1 MEAIADTVL
10 LVVATVLT
18 TEPVAHH
25 AAVGPFT
32 HSVMF
37 MRHGKMPVLHHEAGD
52 GDKAM
57 FLTIIEALVERT
69 RRLG

>member
-1 MEAIADTVL
+1 MEAIADAVL
-10 LVVATVLT
+10 LVVAAALT

-25 AAVGPFT
+25 AAVGTFT

-52 GDKAM
+52 SDEAM
-57 FLTIIEALVERT
+57 LLTIIEALVERT